1 MARPRK
7 KTNGI
12 LPEHLYFD
20 ARRGTY
26 RIRLING
33 VMKNIGPDRNH
44 AINIANEY
52 NLRAR
57 SRVVASVT
65 QLLMASGSSVSS
77 SAMPL
82 SAHIDRIIERIIK
95 DESPT
100 ADAVSTLKN
109 DAHRAIEYFSEIP
122 GDGVTLNH
130 VNDYLDKYH
139 SDASANVKNRKISWL
154 KKLFSYAMDE
164 GVMNDNPAARKRPQ
178 RVDEKRRHRLKAE
191 WYKAIH
197 SIAPTWL
204 RTAMDLALQTTH
216 ARLEISRVRYS
227 LKEPG
232 KNRCGCVWFDEPRE
246 TVFGLI
252 YGTLYIHRQ
261 KVKDKEAAHVAIPIG
276 GELKRIID
284 DSKDKIVSAYVV
296 HRMPEKR
303 SNPLSKEV
311 SHITQVSPDY
321 ISRSFSKYRDM
332 AGCCNHIPPDERPT
346 FHEIRALAA
355 HLFVH
360 AGINP
365 QARMA
370 HSDAKST
377 KVYTKDHV
385 DWVEVPHAE
394 IKA

>member
-1 MARPRK
+1 MARPRNTK
-7 KTNGI
+7 NSK

-26 RIRLING
+26 RLKLING
-33 VMKNIGPDRNH
+33 VMKNIGLDMNV
-44 AINIANEY
+44 AIDIANEY

-57 SRVVASVT
+57 SRVAATVS
-65 QLLMASGSSVSS
+65 QLLMESGGSVSKASLPLAMHIDKIVNRIITEESPASDAASTLQNDAVRAKEFFKEVPGNAINLSHVNGYLEKYHQEASG
-77 SAMPL
+77 
-82 SAHIDRIIERIIK
+82 
-95 DESPT
+95 
-100 ADAVSTLKN
+100 
-109 DAHRAIEYFSEIP
+109 
-122 GDGVTLNH
+122 
-130 VNDYLDKYH
+130 
-139 SDASANVKNRKISWL
+139 NVRNRKISWL

-164 GVMNDNPAARKRPQ
+164 GLMMDNPAGRKKPQ
-178 RVDEKRRHRLKAE
+178 RIDEKRRHRLKLE

-197 SIAPTWL
+197 SIAPIWL

-216 ARLEISRVRYS
+216 ARLEISRIRYS

-232 KNRCGCVWFDEPRE
+232 KNRCGCVWFDKPSE
-246 TVFGLI
+246 TVFGMI

-261 KVKDKEAAHVAIPIG
+261 KVKNKEAAHVAIPIG
-276 GELKRIID
+276 AELKRIID
-284 DSKDKIVSAYVV
+284 ASRDKITSSYVV

-321 ISRSFSKYRDM
+321 ISRSFSEYRDM
-332 AGCCNHIPPDERPT
+332 AGCCDHIKPDDRPT

-355 HLFVH
+355 HLFVQG
-360 AGINP
+360 GIDP

-377 KVYTKDHV
+377 KIYTQNHV

-394 IKA
+394 LIL